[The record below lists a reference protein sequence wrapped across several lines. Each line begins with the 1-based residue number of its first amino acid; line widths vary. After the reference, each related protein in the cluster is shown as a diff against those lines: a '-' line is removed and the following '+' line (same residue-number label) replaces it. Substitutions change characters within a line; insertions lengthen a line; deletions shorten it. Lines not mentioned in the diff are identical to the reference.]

1 MTKDSKKG
9 TLDDILE
16 GKGLPPLSTTSTSH
30 PSGVIKVKGRRCLR
44 TRKAKHALGYTTRKR
59 TRKNADK
66 HFNSSKVSR
75 TFHKTEVK

>member
-44 TRKAKHALGYTTRKR
+44 SREAKFSLCYTTRKR
-59 TRKNADK
+59 TRKIADK
-66 HFNSSKVSR
+66 HFNSSKVNR
-75 TFHKTEVK
+75 TFHKTEEK

>member
-30 PSGVIKVKGRRCLR
+30 PSGVIKVKGRRCLH
-44 TRKAKHALGYTTRKR
+44 TRKAKYALGYTTRKR

-66 HFNSSKVSR
+66 HFNSSKVIR

>member
-16 GKGLPPLSTTSTSH
+16 GKGLPPISTTSTSH

-44 TRKAKHALGYTTRKR
+44 TCKAKLTLDYSTRKR

-66 HFNSSKVSR
+66 HFNSSKVNR
-75 TFHKTEVK
+75 AFHKTEGK